1 MIVHHTEFGKRL
13 STLCRVGEWFSFVLT
28 STLHS
33 KCGMSVINVTRFSQ
47 IHNLKG
53 QEITQLNGFYQN
65 FCSHLE
71 QESGFHS
78 YYSCKHTLFGMQDKC
93 NESDT
98 NTQPEG
104 TGNT

>member
-1 MIVHHTEFGKRL
+1 M
-13 STLCRVGEWFSFVLT
+13 
-28 STLHS
+28 
-33 KCGMSVINVTRFSQ
+33 TRFSQ
-47 IHNLKG
+47 IHNLTG

-93 NESDT
+93 NKV
-98 NTQPEG
+98 TQIHNLKEQVIPKLNGVYANCVSHLELQVNG
-104 TGNT
+104 FNLYS